1 MSLCCCGSAAG
12 RGFLLPSIL
21 LSRRH
26 FPRHSLLNLRTTA
39 TVAAA
44 AAAAAA
50 TTTVSS
56 LPAPQQRQVSA
67 YVEALLDWNQVRPEP
82 LSSAATG

>member
-26 FPRHSLLNLRTTA
+26 FPRHSLRNLRTTA
-39 TVAAA
+39 TVVAAA
-44 AAAAAA
+44 AAAA
-50 TTTVSS
+50 TTVSS

>member
-26 FPRHSLLNLRTTA
+26 FPRHSLHNLRTTA

-44 AAAAAA
+44 AAAAA
-50 TTTVSS
+50 TTVSS